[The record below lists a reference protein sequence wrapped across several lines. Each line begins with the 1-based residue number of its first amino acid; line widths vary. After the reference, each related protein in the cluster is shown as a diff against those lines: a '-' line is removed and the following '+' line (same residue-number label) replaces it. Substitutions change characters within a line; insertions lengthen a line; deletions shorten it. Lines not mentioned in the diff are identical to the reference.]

1 MISPELRRRIA
12 TLTGIELD
20 PMDLQP
26 PPTPMLPEEPMM
38 AAPMMPP
45 QPQGMDPAER
55 ERLMMLLQIMGGQ
68 G

>member
-26 PPTPMLPEEPMM
+26 PPAPMMPEEPMM

-55 ERLMMLLQIMGGQ
+55 ERLMMMLQMMGGQ